1 MNRLT
6 RQATAAA
13 ALALALGLAA
23 CNGGSDD
30 DADAPAG
37 TATTANT
44 EGGTRGP
51 VDRTETDTP
60 DPGAGEGTT
69 PDPAGEGT
77 TPDASG
83 DGTTPDVAA
92 EPASEHEEA
101 LHLAIDAAEEAVPGT
116 RAVDLD
122 VDDADHTQ
130 VFIEVTDGQTTT
142 KVTVRGGVAT
152 PGETD
157 STDADDRAEYEAATV
172 TMQEAI
178 THALAEWPGMI
189 DEIELETDDDTG
201 TLRWDFEIEVDGRD
215 MDVWVDATTGE
226 TGLDD

>member
-1 MNRLT
+1 M
-6 RQATAAA
+6 
-13 ALALALGLAA
+13 
-23 CNGGSDD
+23 
-30 DADAPAG
+30 
-37 TATTANT
+37 
-44 EGGTRGP
+44 
-51 VDRTETDTP
+51 
-60 DPGAGEGTT
+60 
-69 PDPAGEGT
+69 
-77 TPDASG
+77 
-83 DGTTPDVAA
+83 AA